1 MVQLNLLL
9 DNRRAKSDG
18 TYSIIFRIIQFKTV
32 YTISSGISISKIHWD
47 DKKRQV
53 SHDLEIPVKL
63 TTLNRSKLT
72 T

>member
-47 DKKRQV
+47 YKKRG
-53 SHDLEIPVKL
+53 HLDLFSQLAPKPGLEPG
-63 TTLNRSKLT
+63 TL
-72 T
+72 